1 MSAEGLFSW
10 TPTYEQAGVYD
21 AVVAG
26 LSDAQTMVTDTVQ
39 ITVVDVP
46 QLSISGVVKYN
57 VSGHPIEG
65 ATVSLM
71 DGATVVD
78 TYVTGADGAYSFSGY
93 ADDLAG
99 SYTLTVSKTTGWGG
113 SLASDALE
121 VALSTVYPDSNF
133 VDTDLQKVA
142 GDVVLPNDPAAP
154 DIGDALRILQKSVD
168 PNDVTYPGYDIDDWQ
183 FESHD
188 ITVTTADV
196 AQDIQ
201 GIAAGDARSDY
212 DPTGALAKSGLLA
225 ISNDMLKVNRTQ
237 PIKYELKLDRGDY
250 IGSLTMSMVFPANK
264 LIVESVEVVGKGT
277 LLHAIDKDVISIA
290 WADFTG
296 KNAMR
301 VEDGGTF
308 AVITFK
314 PTDSFAKN
322 EVIEMQLL
330 KGEITN
336 KYARRLD
343 KSIIMPAIVAS
354 VPMQYD
360 LAQNYPNPFNPST
373 TIQYDLPENGN
384 VNLAIY
390 NTLGEQVA
398 SLVDTRQEAGSYE
411 INWNAANLASG
422 VYFYRLYVEG
432 VKGFVMTKK
441 MILMK

>member
-1 MSAEGLFSW
+1 
-10 TPTYEQAGVYD
+10 
-21 AVVAG
+21 
-26 LSDAQTMVTDTVQ
+26 
-39 ITVVDVP
+39 
-46 QLSISGVVKYN
+46 
-57 VSGHPIEG
+57 
-65 ATVSLM
+65 
-71 DGATVVD
+71 
-78 TYVTGADGAYSFSGY
+78 
-93 ADDLAG
+93 
-99 SYTLTVSKTTGWGG
+99 
-113 SLASDALE
+113 
-121 VALSTVYPDSNF
+121 
-133 VDTDLQKVA
+133 
-142 GDVVLPNDPAAP
+142 
-154 DIGDALRILQKSVD
+154 
-168 PNDVTYPGYDIDDWQ
+168 
-183 FESHD
+183 
-188 ITVTTADV
+188 
-196 AQDIQ
+196 
-201 GIAAGDARSDY
+201 
-212 DPTGALAKSGLLA
+212 
-225 ISNDMLKVNRTQ
+225 MLKVNRTQ

-343 KSIIMPAIVAS
+343 KSIIMPDIVAS
-354 VPMQYD
+354 VPMKYD

-373 TIQYDLPENGN
+373 TIQYDLPENGK